1 MFAEHVVSLHLLRKI
16 GPVLRLTQGARTI
29 GASVLHRSKLAD
41 FMTEPSAISTSNS
54 SSSRTSTQAWLSVIA
69 LALGAFV
76 FNTSEFV
83 PVGLLS
89 GIGASF
95 EMPVEQVGL
104 MLTIYAW
111 VVALASL
118 PFMLMT
124 RRVERRKLLMWVFAV
139 FVVSHG
145 LSGVAWSFSSLVIS
159 RIGIALSHAIFWSIT
174 ASLAVRVAPPGKKAM
189 ALSLLATGTSVA
201 MVLGIPLGRIVGE
214 WLGWRMTFLAIGGVA
229 AVVMLVLGKLLPL
242 LPSENAGSLASV
254 PMLFKRPALVG
265 IYVLLVVVITGQF
278 TAYSYIE
285 PFVQVV
291 AGFEG
296 NVTTAV
302 LLLYGGMG
310 IVGSV
315 LFSWMGMKFPRGFL
329 VAAIAVLALSLLLL
343 VVSSAHVWS
352 LYLQSAIWGV
362 AMICF
367 ALSMQSKV
375 LRLAPD
381 ATDVAMS
388 MFSGIFNIGIG
399 GGALLGSIVSQTAG
413 MGQIGYVGGVLI
425 ALGAAGCAFMMI
437 KLADQFVLSPVKH

>member
-1 MFAEHVVSLHLLRKI
+1 M
-16 GPVLRLTQGARTI
+16 
-29 GASVLHRSKLAD
+29 
-41 FMTEPSAISTSNS
+41 
-54 SSSRTSTQAWLSVIA
+54 IA

-89 GIGASF
+89 GMGSSF
-95 EMPVEQVGL
+95 GMPVEQVGL

-124 RRVERRKLLMWVFAV
+124 RKVERRKLLMGVFAV
-139 FVVSHG
+139 FVFSHL
-145 LSGVAWSFSSLVIS
+145 LSGVAWSFASLLIS
-159 RIGIALSHAIFWSIT
+159 RIGIALSHAVFWSIT

-201 MVLGIPLGRIVGE
+201 MVLGIPLGRVVGE
-214 WLGWRMTFLAIGGVA
+214 WLGWRMTFLAIGAVA
-229 AVVMLVLGKLLPL
+229 AVVMLVLAKLLPL
-242 LPSENAGSLASV
+242 LPSENAGSLQSV
-254 PMLFKRPALVG
+254 PMLLRRPALVG
-265 IYVLLVVVITGQF
+265 IYALLVVVITGQF

-285 PFVQVV
+285 PFVQDV
-291 AGFEG
+291 AGLAPE
-296 NVTTAV
+296 VTTAV

-310 IVGSV
+310 VVGSL
-315 LFSWMGMKFPRGFL
+315 LFSWLGMRYPRGFL
-329 VAAIAVLALSLLLL
+329 LASIAVLALSLLLL
-343 VVSSAHVWS
+343 VTSSAQDWS
-352 LYLQSAIWGV
+352 LYLQSSIWGV

-375 LRLAPD
+375 LKLAPD

-399 GGALLGSIVSQTAG
+399 GGALLGSVVSIHWG
-413 MGQIGYVGGVLI
+413 MARIGAVGGILI
-425 ALGAAGCAFMMI
+425 AVGALGCAWMMVR
-437 KLADQFVLSPVKH
+437 LAHSFRQPH